1 MIMPERPQKD
11 LVEIFGHAP
20 NDLSET
26 CRAWWRLGAC
36 PFVALPCTKKNHDTT
51 IVYGTCSVTSPYG
64 DCIICPN
71 RLYFNKFQALK
82 TVAVEVFGKFPFLTY
97 QEYLQNVAKKPAC
110 VVALGMHSGHEINLR
125 GKLSM
130 DWVPAKIEDGTLLE
144 YTGVEVQSI
153 DITGNYRDAW
163 YAYKNLAAN
172 RSKPIPSSAHGMNW
186 ANVHKRL
193 IPQIIRKS
201 IFSAS
206 RFRMTVKR
214 QNGTALTRLSS
225 EGGKE

>member
-1 MIMPERPQKD
+1 
-11 LVEIFGHAP
+11 
-20 NDLSET
+20 
-26 CRAWWRLGAC
+26 
-36 PFVALPCTKKNHDTT
+36 
-51 IVYGTCSVTSPYG
+51 
-64 DCIICPN
+64 
-71 RLYFNKFQALK
+71 
-82 TVAVEVFGKFPFLTY
+82 
-97 QEYLQNVAKKPAC
+97 
-110 VVALGMHSGHEINLR
+110 MHSGHEINLR

-130 DWVPAKIEDGTLLE
+130 DWVLAKIEDGTLLE

-214 QNGTALTRLSS
+214 QNGTALTRFDQA
-225 EGGKE
+225 